1 MCNEEIQWWGTQHTL
16 NLHTPDCSADSSA
29 RANAAS
35 SSSADGWFVV
45 EVLEGREDD
54 WLLGGAGIGGGRAK
68 PGIIVGST
76 IGSRLTFFV
85 FADSGLAAFWVFEM
99 KSI

>member
-1 MCNEEIQWWGTQHTL
+1 M
-16 NLHTPDCSADSSA
+16 
-29 RANAAS
+29 
-35 SSSADGWFVV
+35 
-45 EVLEGREDD
+45 LEGREDD

-85 FADSGLAAFWVFEM
+85 FADSGLAAF
-99 KSI
+99 